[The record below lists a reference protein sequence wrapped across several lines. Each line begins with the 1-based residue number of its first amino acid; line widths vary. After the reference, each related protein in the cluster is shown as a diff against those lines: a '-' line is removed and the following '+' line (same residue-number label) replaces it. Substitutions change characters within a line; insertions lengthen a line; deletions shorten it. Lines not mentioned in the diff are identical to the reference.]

1 MRKALLAAFA
11 AAMLT
16 ATAPPAFGATT
27 VGQAAPS
34 TASELPCSTLTGVQ
48 DASGAGAPS
57 YTIPSQGVL
66 TGYTTRGGT
75 ITGGMRL
82 VVFRHGAGSDFVVVD
97 RTDPGVVPSGA
108 LTHFPARISVLPG
121 DLLGIQVVTQDTW
134 CVFAGV
140 PGDHH
145 FYDFGLDLQKGAT
158 FSTPNDAS
166 GNRWNIEATLEP
178 DADHDG
184 FGDETQDRC
193 PANATAQGA
202 CKAKKCKK
210 KKHKHSAGSAKK
222 KKCKKKKG

>member
-1 MRKALLAAFA
+1 MRKALLAACA
-11 AAMLT
+11 AGMLAAM
-16 ATAPPAFGATT
+16 APPALGATT

-34 TASELPCSTLTGVQ
+34 TAAEIQCSDLTGVQ

-75 ITGGMRL
+75 IDGGMRL
-82 VVFRHGAGSDFVVVD
+82 VVFRRAGSDFVVVD
-97 RTDPGVVPSGA
+97 RSDPGVVPSGA

-121 DLLGIQVVTQDTW
+121 DLLGVQVVTQDTW
-134 CVFAGV
+134 CVFSGV

-158 FSTPNDAS
+158 FSTSNDAS

-178 DADHDG
+178 DADNDG
-184 FGDETQDRC
+184 FGDETQDQC
-193 PANATAQGA
+193 SANAATQGS
-202 CKAKKCKK
+202 CKKKCKK
-210 KKHKHSAGSAKK
+210 KKHKHSAKSAKK
-222 KKCKKKKG
+222 KKCKKKKKR